1 MTAPATPA
9 LDRLRRMCLRHDDD
23 VTTLVSNRDGTLLD
37 LVEVRD
43 AYASDLDAA
52 VLAAKNEER
61 MSCRLELHAKLKS
74 AMASVGPA
82 PKALDGRIDESP
94 EDAAIRAYEAHRV
107 ALLAELHSLMA
118 WLHRKERDAQP
129 ATEDAAAYAADLDA
143 AVLAAK
149 AEERKA
155 CFEAI
160 GEELSRLSTQ
170 YGIESFISHAAS
182 IYARAKAEEVKL

>member
-61 MSCRLELHAKLKS
+61 MTCRLELHAKLKS

-129 ATEDAAAYAADLDA
+129 AVEDCAPAGGQPAPAPDAVVADTRVRLLRLTALRDEGLITPDEHDA
-143 AVLAAK
+143 RRSAILA
-149 AEERKA
+149 
-155 CFEAI
+155 
-160 GEELSRLSTQ
+160 EL
-170 YGIESFISHAAS
+170 
-182 IYARAKAEEVKL
+182 